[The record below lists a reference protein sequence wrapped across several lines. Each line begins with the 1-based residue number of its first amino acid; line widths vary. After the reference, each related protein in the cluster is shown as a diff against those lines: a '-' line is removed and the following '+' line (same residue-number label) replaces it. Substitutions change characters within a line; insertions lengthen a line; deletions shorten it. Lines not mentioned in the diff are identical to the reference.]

1 MWNTSHG
8 WWMSGESIFWL
19 LLIVGAIWLVV
30 SLTRD
35 TSVRAGGAP
44 SALDIL
50 EQRYARGE
58 IASDEFQKGRTELS
72 DVRDRGGGKR

>member
-50 EQRYARGE
+50 QQRYARGE
-58 IASDEFQKGRTELS
+58 ISSDEFHERRAELS
-72 DVRDRGGGKR
+72 EARDRGGGKK